1 MASTVLMIAYGINIL
16 LILFSV
22 VGLTFNRVTRSTG
35 FIGVICGSLGIAY
48 MIWLGHVL
56 AS

>member
-1 MASTVLMIAYGINIL
+1 MASTTLMIAYGINIL

-22 VGLTFNRVTRSTG
+22 IGLTFNRVTRSTG
-35 FIGVICGSLGIAY
+35 IIGVICGSLSIAT
-48 MIWLGHVL
+48 MIWLERVL